1 MKPEIERL
9 EKAADAVLAELA
21 ESRNTGRLLAEAVM
35 NRHVGFVDDKTG
47 HPYYQCIHCNG
58 EYQDYEYQD
67 YEYQK
72 GEIKHK
78 EGCLVLTAMYLL
90 GEMTE
95 T

>member
-21 ESRNTGRLLAEAVM
+21 EYRDTVRLLAKAVM
-35 NRHVGFVDDKTG
+35 TRHAVVVDDKTG

-58 EYQDYEYQD
+58 GSIGYEYHD
-67 YEYQK
+67 

-78 EGCLVLTAMYLL
+78 EGCPVLTAMYLL